1 MPSPSASATLC
12 LGLLA
17 ASGLVSAMPNMP
29 NMQPPAPATVTVT
42 VSANGCAPS
51 GAPAPAA
58 PPKVVKV
65 DNNALA
71 KNATLKVGKAI
82 YLITN
87 GERNSVVALRI
98 LPDGTLSGGSST
110 PSGQKGGTGTD
121 GSTKKPAAKD
131 GLFSQSA
138 LTIAGNNLFA
148 VNAGSNT
155 VSMFNIDPNDVGRLT
170 QVGRPVSVPGDFP
183 NTIAATSAGQIVC
196 VGMTGAKAGISCA
209 NFGRKG
215 VGRMDNL
222 RKFDLN
228 QTNPPVGPT
237 NTVSQLFFSGKHLF
251 ATVKG
256 DPEKKNLGFLDAFE
270 IQNRDV
276 KRNSMYPGAYSGAYP
291 DASKAKDADADKAK
305 EEADKKAKEEAEKN
319 KDEQDKKN
327 KEEQDKK
334 NKEEQDK
341 KNKEEQDKKNKEEQ
355 DKKKKE
361 EDDKKKKEE
370 DDKKKKE
377 EEDKKKKEEEDK
389 KKKDGNKNKGKK
401 LNLAKK
407 LSTTEIKSV
416 INGTAVLFGAAPIPG
431 TGDIFATDASFGAVI
446 LGTNGEGRATLK
458 HSTKIDKQKAT
469 CWVTISGVTRTAFV
483 TDVAAARIV
492 EMSVTDGKVLGEIDV
507 TSTNA
512 TGLIDL
518 KAAGGFLYALA
529 PGDGKIPSQ
538 VIVVDVKGGAKGA
551 KIVQKVDLGIFG
563 GVNTIQGMA
572 ILQ

>member
-1 MPSPSASATLC
+1 
-12 LGLLA
+12 
-17 ASGLVSAMPNMP
+17 
-29 NMQPPAPATVTVT
+29 
-42 VSANGCAPS
+42 
-51 GAPAPAA
+51 
-58 PPKVVKV
+58 
-65 DNNALA
+65 
-71 KNATLKVGKAI
+71 
-82 YLITN
+82 
-87 GERNSVVALRI
+87 
-98 LPDGTLSGGSST
+98 
-110 PSGQKGGTGTD
+110 
-121 GSTKKPAAKD
+121 
-131 GLFSQSA
+131 
-138 LTIAGNNLFA
+138 
-148 VNAGSNT
+148 
-155 VSMFNIDPNDVGRLT
+155 MFNIDPNDVGRLT

-183 NTIAATSAGQIVC
+183 NTIAATSAGQLVC

-291 DASKAKDADADKAK
+291 GAAKAQDADADKAK
-305 EEADKKAKEEAEKN
+305 EEADKKAKEDA
-319 KDEQDKKN
+319 
-327 KEEQDKK
+327 
-334 NKEEQDK
+334 DK

-355 DKKKKE
+355 DKKKQ
-361 EDDKKKKEE
+361 
-370 DDKKKKE
+370 
-377 EEDKKKKEEEDK
+377 
-389 KKKDGNKNKGKK
+389 DGNKNKGKK
-401 LNLAKK
+401 VNLAKK

-431 TGDIFATDASFGAVI
+431 TSDIFATDASFGAVI

-483 TDVAAARIV
+483 TDVATARIV

-507 TSTNA
+507 TNTNA